1 MTDIADFLLRKNVHI
16 DIARCLFGARKGF
29 EGPAVHTKQPCY
41 IGYISKVE
49 YPSILLRRQER
60 HDVFTTY
67 NPRFMTESFNK
78 GGRPPVA
85 NKCSHCVKVR
95 FDDLEWDELSRM
107 MEKANATVKATFIKQ
122 LIFGKPF
129 RVLNTDKS
137 LAVYCAKLSEFF
149 CQYRTIGVNYN
160 LVVKELRANF
170 TEKKAM
176 ASLYKLEKATIDMIA
191 VMTDVMALSE
201 KFDEQWSQ
209 KSR

>member
-1 MTDIADFLLRKNVHI
+1 MTN
-16 DIARCLFGARKGF
+16 LF
-29 EGPAVHTKQPCY
+29 C
-41 IGYISKVE
+41 
-49 YPSILLRRQER
+49 
-60 HDVFTTY
+60 
-67 NPRFMTESFNK
+67 K

-85 NKCSHCVKVR
+85 NKCSHHVKVS
-95 FDDLEWDELSRM
+95 FDDLEWDELTRM

-129 RVLNTDKS
+129 RVLTTDKS

-176 ASLYKLEKATIDMIA
+176 THLYKLEKATIDLA
-191 VMTDVMALSE
+191 KVTADVKALSMQ
-201 KFDEQWSQ
+201 FDEQWSL

>member
-1 MTDIADFLLRKNVHI
+1 M
-16 DIARCLFGARKGF
+16 
-29 EGPAVHTKQPCY
+29 
-41 IGYISKVE
+41 
-49 YPSILLRRQER
+49 
-60 HDVFTTY
+60 
-67 NPRFMTESFNK
+67 
-78 GGRPPVA
+78 
-85 NKCSHCVKVR
+85 VR
-95 FDDLEWDELSRM
+95 FDDLEWDALTRM
-107 MEKANATVKATFIKQ
+107 MEKADETVRATFIKR
-122 LIFGKPF
+122 LVFGKPF
-129 RVLNTDKS
+129 KVLTTDRS

-149 CQYRTIGVNYN
+149 AQYRTVGVNYD